1 MISFLINAIK
11 IIFLLG
17 FLILI
22 HEAGHFCIAKLFKV
36 KVHEFA
42 IGFGP
47 KVWTKQGKETK
58 YELRLIPLGGFVRLE
73 GEDTKS
79 EDERAFNNA
88 SIPKRMA
95 IVAAGAT
102 VNIVFGILVY
112 FIIMASVGNNVSTVV
127 DSTMP
132 DFAAEQAGIYAGD
145 KIDKINGKK
154 IKTKT
159 DIDNILQNS
168 NGEELAIQIE
178 RNGEEKEIKLI
189 PTEKETKSTGIY
201 VASSNSGENATQVV
215 QIDEESAA
223 AKAGIETNDVITKF
237 NGVDVKES
245 ADKLI
250 EAIQNCESNTAEVE
264 IERNGEKIILNLELD
279 LIPTYYLGI
288 NFKMAEN
295 NFANNIYYAFFKT
308 GDFLGSI
315 VENLKMLFT
324 GKVGIDQMMGPVGIS
339 SVVSQT
345 TGFVDFIY
353 MLAIISISLGV
364 TNLLPIPAL
373 DGGKLLILLI
383 EAIRRKPMKEE
394 LEIGIQLAGF
404 IILISLSIFISYKDI
419 LRIF

>member
-1 MISFLINAIK
+1 MIGFLINAIK

-22 HEAGHFCIAKLFKV
+22 HESGHFFIAKLFKV
-36 KVHEFA
+36 KVHEFS

-47 KVWTKQGKETK
+47 KLLTKQGKETK

-79 EDERAFNNA
+79 EDKRAFNNA

-112 FIIMASVGNNVSTVV
+112 FIIMASMGNNVSTVV
-127 DSTMP
+127 DSTI
-132 DFAAEQAGIYAGD
+132 DGFAAEQAGIYAGD
-145 KIDKINGKK
+145 KIEKINEKK
-154 IKTKT
+154 INTKT
-159 DIDNILQNS
+159 DIDEIIQAS
-168 NGEELAIQIE
+168 KGEEITLQIE
-178 RNGEEKEIKLI
+178 RENEEKEITLK
-189 PTEKETKSTGIY
+189 PTEKQSKSTGIY
-201 VASSNSGENATQVV
+201 VASNVNGEKATQVI
-215 QIDEESAA
+215 QIESGSSAE
-223 AKAGIETNDVITKF
+223 KAGIEVNDIIKKF
-237 NGVDVKES
+237 NGEDVSGSTE
-245 ADKLI
+245 KLVT
-250 EAIQNCESNTAEVE
+250 AIQNCESNTVDVE
-264 IERNGEKIILNLELD
+264 LERNNEIITVQLELD
-279 LIPTYYLGI
+279 LVPTYYLGI

-295 NFANNIYYAFFKT
+295 NFQNNVYYAFYKT
-308 GDFLGSI
+308 GDFLASI
-315 VENLKMLFT
+315 LDNIKMLFT

-345 TGFVDFIY
+345 TGIVDFIY
-353 MLAIISISLGV
+353 MLAIISISLGI

-383 EAIRRKPMKEE
+383 EAIRRKPLKEE
-394 LEIGIQLAGF
+394 LEIGIQMAGF
-404 IILISLSIFISYKDI
+404 LILISLSIFISYKDI

>member
-22 HEAGHFCIAKLFKV
+22 HESGHFFVAKFFKV

-47 KVWTKQGKETK
+47 KIWSKQGKETK

-73 GEDTKS
+73 GEDTRS

-102 VNIVFGILVY
+102 VNIIFGILVY
-112 FIIMASVGNNVSTVV
+112 FIIMASMGNNVSTVV
-127 DSTMP
+127 DSTI
-132 DFAAEQAGIYAGD
+132 DGFAAEQAGIYAGD
-145 KIDKINGKK
+145 KIEKINGKK
-154 IKTKT
+154 INTKT
-159 DIDNILQNS
+159 DIDEIIQAS
-168 NGEELAIQIE
+168 KGEEITLQIE
-178 RNGEEKEIKLI
+178 RENEEKEITIK
-189 PTEKETKSTGIY
+189 PTEKQSKSTGIY
-201 VASSNSGENATQVV
+201 VASNVNGEKATQVI
-215 QIDEESAA
+215 QIESGSSAE
-223 AKAGIETNDVITKF
+223 KAGIEVNDIIKKF
-237 NGVDVKES
+237 NGEDVSGSTE
-245 ADKLI
+245 KLVT
-250 EAIQNCESNTAEVE
+250 AIQNCESNTVDVE
-264 IERNGEKIILNLELD
+264 LERNNEIITVQLELD
-279 LIPTYYLGI
+279 LVPTYYLGI

-295 NFANNIYYAFFKT
+295 NFQNNVYYAFYKT
-308 GDFLGSI
+308 GDFLASI
-315 VENLKMLFT
+315 LDNIKMLFT

-345 TGFVDFIY
+345 TGIEDFIY
-353 MLAIISISLGV
+353 MLAIISISLGI

-383 EAIRRKPMKEE
+383 EAIRRKPLKEE
-394 LEIGIQLAGF
+394 LEIGIQMAGF
-404 IILISLSIFISYKDI
+404 LILISLSIFISYKDI